1 MWAQPASLRSDLKQ
15 NSALVVVKGDA
26 NYRRVL
32 GDRPWPF
39 DAPFTSVASYFP
51 TNVLCLRTL
60 KAELGCGM
68 ASAKTDAAA
77 AADDTWLVD
86 GKWGVIQLAPPATE

>member
-1 MWAQPASLRSDLKQ
+1 M
-15 NSALVVVKGDA
+15 
-26 NYRRVL
+26 
-32 GDRPWPF
+32 
-39 DAPFTSVASYFP
+39 ASYFP

-68 ASAKTDAAA
+68 APAKTDAAA

-86 GKWGVIQLAPPATE
+86 GKWGVIQLAPPAAE